1 MPNLSTLGVDH
12 RSTTRRLLGGR
23 ATPLAIALAAVVIV
37 AGGCI
42 AEDTL
47 LSSAPS
53 SSPSTAIPSGSRAAP
68 SAGAPADSPGSPSP
82 IPNLV
87 PIEVR
92 NDAVTV
98 ICESWGGELP
108 PSTID
113 CGDAVALG
121 LAALGGERAAS
132 VRRLEFRFGA
142 PCNEAPCAERRPD
155 VGWVLARSASFDSLV
170 VRLELDADGG
180 LQAWPPIDGPV
191 LPDPV
196 FRPPAVDAPD
206 LGKTAPKELRD
217 REPLPFCGDESMI
230 DPEAF
235 DTPARTCF
243 LNGVLSGTPVE
254 LLSREWSTEGQQ
266 VTKVYRFLGHGGVLH
281 YVQAE
286 GRWTVL
292 ACGIGPI
299 DTPAVFLLAGSCGK
313 RREL

>member
-1 MPNLSTLGVDH
+1 M
-12 RSTTRRLLGGR
+12 
-23 ATPLAIALAAVVIV
+23 PLAMLLVTIAVAAW
-37 AGGCI
+37 GCI

-47 LSSAPS
+47 PTGAPS
-53 SSPSTAIPSGSRAAP
+53 SSPATTIPSASRALP
-68 SAGAPADSPGSPSP
+68 SEGTPADSPGSPSP
-82 IPNLV
+82 IPDLV

-92 NDAVTV
+92 IDAVTV

-142 PCNEAPCAERRPD
+142 LCGEAPCAERRPD
-155 VGWVLARSASFDSLV
+155 LGWVLARSASFDSLV
-170 VRLELDADGG
+170 VRLDLDADGG
-180 LQAWPPIDGPV
+180 LRAWPPIDGPV
-191 LPDPV
+191 LPDPA
-196 FRPPAVDAPD
+196 FRPPAVAAPD
-206 LGKTAPKELRD
+206 LGKAAPKELRD
-217 REPLPFCGDESMI
+217 REPLPFCGDESMT
-230 DPEAF
+230 DPDAF
-235 DTPARTCF
+235 DTPARRCF
-243 LNGVLSGTPVE
+243 LDGVLSGTPVE
-254 LLSREWSTEGQQ
+254 LLSREWSTEGQP
-266 VTKVYRFLGHGGVLH
+266 VTKVYRFLGRGAVLQ

-313 RREL
+313 RRGL